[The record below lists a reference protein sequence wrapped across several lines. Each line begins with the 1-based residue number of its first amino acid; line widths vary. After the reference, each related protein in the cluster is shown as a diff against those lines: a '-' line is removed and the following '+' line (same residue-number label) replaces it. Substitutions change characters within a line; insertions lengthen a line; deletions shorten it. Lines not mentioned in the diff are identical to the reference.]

1 MKDMK
6 ENRFFELNDEDLK
19 QVTGGVGGSNFDL
32 TDEMI
37 ASGQY
42 WVGQRDRIT
51 YNKVIYYNL
60 NTKVLINQIEM
71 NIYEAASGERLY
83 IPFYNYS

>member
-1 MKDMK
+1 MDNEKMNGIEVTDKDL
-6 ENRFFELNDEDLK
+6 EH
-19 QVTGGVGGSNFDL
+19 VTGGVGDSNFDL

-42 WVGQRDRIT
+42 FVGQRDRIT

-71 NIYEAASGERLY
+71 YIYEATSGERLY
-83 IPFYNYS
+83 IPFDNYS

>member
-1 MKDMK
+1 MTDIK
-6 ENRFFELNDEDLK
+6 ELRDEQLEK
-19 QVTGGVGGSNFDL
+19 VTGGVGGTNFDL

-42 WVGQRDRIT
+42 FVGQRDMIT
-51 YNKVIYYNL
+51 YNKIVYFNL

-71 NIYEAASGERLY
+71 YIYEATSGERLY
-83 IPFYNYS
+83 IPFDNYS

>member
-1 MKDMK
+1 MSEEKKVVELK
-6 ENRFFELNDEDLK
+6 EEELEK
-19 QVTGGVGGSNFDL
+19 VAGGVGGTNFDL

-37 ASGQY
+37 AYGQY
-42 WVGQRDRIT
+42 QVGQSDKIT
-51 YNKVIYYNL
+51 YNKVVYFNL

-71 NIYEAASGERLY
+71 YIYESTSGERLY